1 MGKQRV
7 NWQEW
12 KAFFAKRADRP
23 TPNVDHAQNHVSLPL
38 SLARSLAIFQ
48 LGESGGGTIIEQ
60 ARASGI
66 AEINDDYADAM
77 ALFVAEENR
86 HARILAEC
94 VNALGGDLIEDNWT
108 AKLFVGARR
117 LIGLR
122 LKVIVLLAAEVVG
135 ICYYHLLG
143 QQMPACRAKD
153 LLAELV
159 RDETSH
165 LYFHCQFLR
174 TQTTSISRQLVF
186 KIVWRMTMLAAAIV
200 VMIDHRA
207 ALRDMSLDVATVWHR
222 WMSYSR
228 LAEQLVV
235 DSRIDEIEFE
245 TVRY

>member
-1 MGKQRV
+1 MRKQSV

-12 KAFFAKRADRP
+12 KAFFAKRAERASDIGDQ
-23 TPNVDHAQNHVSLPL
+23 TQAHASLPA

-86 HARILAEC
+86 HARILAQC
-94 VNALGGDLIEDNWT
+94 VNALGGELIEENWT

-135 ICYYHLLG
+135 ICYYHLLA
-143 QQMPACRAKD
+143 QQMPACRTKV

-174 TQTTSISRQLVF
+174 TQTRSISRQIIF
-186 KIVWRMTMLAAAIV
+186 KIVWRVTMLAAAVV

-207 ALRDMSLDVATVWHR
+207 ALRDMSLDSATVWQR
-222 WMSYSR
+222 WMSYSQ

-235 DSRIDEIEFE
+235 DSGLDEIEFE

>member
-1 MGKQRV
+1 MQCQYV

-12 KAFFAKRADRP
+12 KAFFQRRADRTVP
-23 TPNVDHAQNHVSLPL
+23 DVQETIDHISLPA

-60 ARASGI
+60 ARDSRI
-66 AEINDDYADAM
+66 AEIDAAYADAM

-86 HARILAEC
+86 HADILANC
-94 VNALGGDLIEDNWT
+94 VAALDGDLIEENWT

-135 ICYYHLLG
+135 ICYYHLLSH
-143 QQMPACRAKD
+143 QMPECRTKTW
-153 LLAELV
+153 LAELV

-174 TQTTSISRQLVF
+174 TQTKSAWRQLVF
-186 KIVWRMTMLAAAIV
+186 KSVWRLTMVAAAIA

-207 ALRDMSLDVATVWHR
+207 AIRDMSLDFSIVWQR

-235 DSRIDEIEFE
+235 DSSIDEIEFE
-245 TVRY
+245 TVRF